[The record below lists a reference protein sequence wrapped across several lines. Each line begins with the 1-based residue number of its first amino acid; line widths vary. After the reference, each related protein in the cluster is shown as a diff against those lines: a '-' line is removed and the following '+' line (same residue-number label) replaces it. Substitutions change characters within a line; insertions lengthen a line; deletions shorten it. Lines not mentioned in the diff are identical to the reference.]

1 MRGSVRGVNWP
12 NFLTVVRILLVPVF
26 LYVMYAG
33 ERGGEDP
40 VSRVAPFM
48 AFVVFAAAAATDSLD
63 GWLARRHER
72 VTRLGQYLD
81 PLADKFLIGAA
92 LVTLVDLR
100 GFPAWAALLIVIRE
114 VGVSLLRS
122 VAVRRGRSL
131 PSSALG
137 KAKTA
142 VQIPMVMAWLLARNG
157 TTAIAQDLI
166 LYLAVSLTLVSGL
179 AYLFRA
185 GELLS
190 KQESAR

>member
-1 MRGSVRGVNWP
+1 MRDSVRGVNWP

-40 VSRVAPFM
+40 VSRVTPFM